1 VDETA
6 ALPRTT
12 SLITSKHI
20 HVRKPHRP
28 YTRDC
33 CQPLSPELSLAQ
45 TMMRV
50 VALLM
55 LAGSSSATLR
65 LWAKKDFDPIS
76 SPMVESNQDCHCEEH

>member
-1 VDETA
+1 
-6 ALPRTT
+6 
-12 SLITSKHI
+12 
-20 HVRKPHRP
+20 
-28 YTRDC
+28 
-33 CQPLSPELSLAQ
+33 
-45 TMMRV
+45 MMRV